1 MILIYTTCRDTA
13 EAAKIGQ
20 LLVETKVAVCV
31 NLWPIQS
38 IWAGDE
44 GKPVSE
50 REAVL
55 IVKTNEQKVQEVEN
69 LILKNHTYATPFI
82 GVINLHRVNHEYK
95 EWMQKVMQMT

>member
-1 MILIYTTCRDTA
+1 MILIYTTCRDTT

-20 LLVETKVAVCV
+20 MLVEKKIAVCV
-31 NLWPIQS
+31 NLWPVQS
-38 IWAGDE
+38 IWAGDG

-55 IVKTNEQKVQEVEN
+55 IIKTNEQKVQEVEN
-69 LILKNHTYATPFI
+69 LILQNHTYATPFI